1 LTSTTSVAI
10 GTGSKTFTT
19 LLAVPSSAL
28 VVGQRVRVAS
38 SLTNYMEGVVTS
50 FISKT
55 LIVNVD
61 TAVGSGSLAT
71 WNIAP
76 IGTSMNGT
84 TTLTPAPN
92 TFTTTSYVSTGVTTS
107 VAAGTSNKA
116 FVTVSADAGTGTS
129 AQCILSFGF
138 ATGTPTAPANDD
150 RSLHSSSSNADDS
163 LSQTWVV
170 NTGLTAGTTYNFT
183 VFAKLNTTTGS
194 PTCTV
199 KDVTIVVMSP

>member
-1 LTSTTSVAI
+1 MAN
-10 GTGSKTFTT
+10 
-19 LLAVPSSAL
+19 
-28 VVGQRVRVAS
+28 

-50 FISKT
+50 VISKT

-61 TAVGSGSLAT
+61 KTAGTGTLAS

-76 IGTSMNGT
+76 VGISMNGI
-84 TTLTPAPN
+84 TTLTPTPS

-116 FVTVSADAGTGTS
+116 IVTVSADAGTGTS

-138 ATGTPTAPANDD
+138 ATGTPAAPANDD
-150 RSLHSSSSNADDS
+150 LSLHNSSSTANDS
-163 LSQTWVV
+163 LSKTWVV
-170 NTGLTAGTTYNFT
+170 ATGLTAGTTYNFT

-199 KDVTIVVMSP
+199 KDVSIVVMSP